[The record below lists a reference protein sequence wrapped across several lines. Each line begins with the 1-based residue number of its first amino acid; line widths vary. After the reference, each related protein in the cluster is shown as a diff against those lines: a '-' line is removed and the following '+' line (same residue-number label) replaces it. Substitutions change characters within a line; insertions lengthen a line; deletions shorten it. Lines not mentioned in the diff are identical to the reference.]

1 MPGLQGASD
10 ALVSDLRSQI
20 SQKLDLVG
28 LNGQDAVANISPAL
42 IGIIGALPNPTD
54 PTAVSTWQDVLS
66 AYDDAIDGIAATD
79 DSNVR
84 MLVNLDTWKYIR
96 TLQIDTSGSLLR
108 DRLPAGR
115 FRASANMPAGAEQHS
130 HGALTYAAGEGRGF
144 VQPVWRGVALLRDP
158 FTESSEDRV
167 SVTARVYIAQDL
179 ITTTRYKRVE
189 YQTA

>member
-1 MPGLQGASD
+1 M
-10 ALVSDLRSQI
+10 
-20 SQKLDLVG
+20 
-28 LNGQDAVANISPAL
+28 
-42 IGIIGALPNPTD
+42 
-54 PTAVSTWQDVLS
+54 LS

-130 HGALTYAAGEGRGF
+130 HRVDLRGRRGARIRATCLAKCGVDTG
-144 VQPVWRGVALLRDP
+144 PVH
-158 FTESSEDRV
+158 
-167 SVTARVYIAQDL
+167 
-179 ITTTRYKRVE
+179 
-189 YQTA
+189 